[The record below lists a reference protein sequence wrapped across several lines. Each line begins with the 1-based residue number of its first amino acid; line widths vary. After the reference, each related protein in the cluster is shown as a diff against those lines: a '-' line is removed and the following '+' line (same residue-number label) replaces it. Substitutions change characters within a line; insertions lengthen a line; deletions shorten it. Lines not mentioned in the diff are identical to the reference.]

1 VPSQTVEERVIMEK
15 KNVKIPFEHRPSAHC
30 ENGVTS
36 NLLNYYNINLSE
48 PMIFGIGSGLFFSY
62 MPFIKLNYL
71 PVISFRPLPGWI
83 FKRITKRLN
92 IKISRRKFA
101 NSQAAMAA
109 LDQNI
114 SKGIPTGCL
123 VGVFHLTY
131 FPRPYR
137 FHFNAH
143 NIIVFGRENGD
154 YLISDPV
161 MENPEKL
168 SYEDLKRVRYAK
180 GTYPPVGRMYFV
192 KSISDSY
199 DLPEAIIKGIRKT
212 SKDMLNIP
220 IPLFGVKGIRYL
232 AKSIKR
238 WPRRLG
244 PKKASLYLGQ
254 VIRMLEEIGT
264 GGAGFRFIY
273 AAFLQE
279 AATVLNKDWLNDLSK
294 EMTMVGDRWR
304 QFAIMSGR
312 IFKERA
318 KSEENYES
326 AANILLDIA
335 DREESIFKKLK
346 DISLEK

>member
-1 VPSQTVEERVIMEK
+1 M
-15 KNVKIPFEHRPSAHC
+15 VKQQESNIPFVHRPAAHC

-36 NLLNYYNINLSE
+36 NLLNFYGIDLSE

-83 FKRITKRLN
+83 FKRVTKSLK
-92 IKISRRKFA
+92 IEISRKKFV
-101 NSQAAMAA
+101 NPKNAMDA
-109 LDQNI
+109 LDENL
-114 SKGIPTGCL
+114 KRGIPTGCL

-131 FPRPYR
+131 FPKPYR

-154 YLISDPV
+154 YTISDPI

-168 SYEDLKRVRYAK
+168 SYHDLKRVRYAK
-180 GTYPPVGRMYFV
+180 GTYPPIGRMYYV
-192 KSISDSY
+192 KKASPTY
-199 DLPEAIIKGIRKT
+199 DLDRAIVKGIKKT
-212 SKDMLNIP
+212 CQDMLNIP
-220 IPLFGVKGIRYL
+220 LPMFGVKGIRYL
-232 AKSIKR
+232 AKRMRK
-238 WPRRLG
+238 WPARLG

-279 AATVLNKDWLNDLSK
+279 AAGVLGKEWLNEVSK
-294 EMTMVGDRWR
+294 EMTEAGDRWR

-312 IFKERA
+312 IFKNRA
-318 KSEENYES
+318 NSKETYED
-326 AANILLDIA
+326 AADILVDIA
-335 DREESIFKKLK
+335 NREERIYKRLRT
-346 DISLEK
+346 ISLEE